1 MPMLALMTGFWA
13 AAWLLVFGAGLWL
26 SALAAGAVIV
36 VAGGIFAIGE
46 CLQGPT
52 QQALIAQLAPD
63 HLRGRYM
70 ALSTNSWSI
79 GWIVG
84 PALGAYVL
92 QKEPLALWPAAA
104 GLCLAAGV
112 AGLVLE
118 RRLPESVRRTPTV
131 IGPPPEPADEATAE
145 GLPARASG

>member
-1 MPMLALMTGFWA
+1 LP
-13 AAWLLVFGAGLWL
+13 
-26 SALAAGAVIV
+26 ALAAAAVIV
-36 VAGGIFAIGE
+36 IAGGIFAIGE

-104 GLCLAAGV
+104 GLCLAAGA

-118 RRLPESVRRTPTV
+118 RRLPESVRLTPAAE
-131 IGPPPEPADEATAE
+131 IAPPNPEPADAMTPEGVEAE
-145 GLPARASG
+145 ILN

>member
-1 MPMLALMTGFWA
+1 
-13 AAWLLVFGAGLWL
+13 
-26 SALAAGAVIV
+26 
-36 VAGGIFAIGE
+36 
-46 CLQGPT
+46 
-52 QQALIAQLAPD
+52 
-63 HLRGRYM
+63 M

-104 GLCLAAGV
+104 AVCLAAG
-112 AGLVLE
+112 AGGLLLE
-118 RRLPESVRRTPTV
+118 RRLPESVRRTPAV
-131 IGPPPEPADEATAE
+131 IGPPPEPADEAAAE